1 MKKPSFADALAELV
15 QEDPRY
21 SEAAYYFI
29 REALDHAIKMYDKPL
44 EGPGRHVSGK
54 ELLQGIRDFALQEYG
69 AMARTVLNAWGIE
82 ETADFGHLVFN
93 LVEKNVLGKTEEDKL
108 EDFENGYDFDEAF
121 AAPFRPRAKEGARP
135 QTPSS

>member
-1 MKKPSFADALAELV
+1 MKKPSFADAIAEMV

-21 SEAAYYFI
+21 PKEAYYFV
-29 REALDHAIKMYDKPL
+29 REALDYAIKLYAKPI

-54 ELLQGIRDFALQEYG
+54 ELLEGIRQFGLSEYG
-69 AMARTVLNAWGIE
+69 AMCRSVLRTWGIE

-93 LVEKNVLGKTEEDKL
+93 LVEKNVLGKTEDDKL

-121 AAPFRPRAKEGARP
+121 SAPYRPRAETNPLP
-135 QTPSS
+135 QSE